1 MLGYCARDRA
11 SLAEVIGERG
21 LLDFTKLSA
30 FHGDGWGMA
39 WYDGQQ
45 GQVEK
50 SPQRAADAADY
61 DELAHRR
68 LGDLGLVHLRRATP
82 GLPVEAR
89 NSHPF
94 RHGAI
99 MKAHNGAIHPQERL
113 GDLLTGAWK
122 HRLIGTT
129 DSEHYFLNV
138 MSRLE
143 GGPAG
148 SLGHG
153 DLITA
158 LDDAVADIDRAF
170 TANSLNAIFVTP
182 DALYALCWYHP
193 DRIPSAAVAQQGY
206 TGPPERY
213 FDLAYLETDGSVVV
227 ASTGWPQD
235 GWSWVPNRHVL
246 VIDRETLQAKV
257 EPLHPG
263 AVTSRPLPAPPA
275 TMGAGPLSWSC
286 LVCNRPL
293 TADV

>member
-21 LLDFTKLSA
+21 LRDFTKLSE
-30 FHGDGWGMA
+30 FHADGWGMA
-39 WYDGQQ
+39 WYDGRQ

-50 SPQRAADAADY
+50 SPQRAAGAAEY
-61 DELAHRR
+61 GELAHRR

-89 NSHPF
+89 NTHPF
-94 RHGAI
+94 RHGGII
-99 MKAHNGAIHPQERL
+99 MAHNGAIHPQERL

-122 HRLIGTT
+122 RRLLGTT

-143 GGPAG
+143 GRAAG

-153 DLITA
+153 DLIAA
-158 LDDAVADIDRAF
+158 LDDAVADIEGAF

-182 DALYALCWYHP
+182 EALYALCWYHP
-193 DRIPSAAVAQQGY
+193 DRIPPAAVAQQGY

-235 GWSWVPNRHVL
+235 GWTSVPNRHVL
-246 VIDRETLQAKV
+246 VIDRETLQTKV

-263 AVTSRPLPAPPA
+263 PSAGRPLADL
-275 TMGAGPLSWSC
+275 LSTNAS
-286 LVCNRPL
+286 
-293 TADV
+293 

>member
-21 LLDFTKLSA
+21 LRDFTKLSE

-39 WYDGQQ
+39 AYDGQQ
-45 GQVEK
+45 GQVQK

-61 DELAHRR
+61 GELAHRR

-89 NSHPF
+89 NTHPF
-94 RHGAI
+94 RHGGI
-99 MKAHNGAIHPQERL
+99 MMAHNGAIHPQDRL
-113 GDLLTGAWK
+113 GDLVPGTWK

-143 GGPAG
+143 AHSAGPAG

-153 DLITA
+153 DLIAA
-158 LDDAVADIDRAF
+158 LDDAVADIDRKF

-193 DRIPSAAVAQQGY
+193 DRIPPAAVVQQGY
-206 TGPPERY
+206 SGPSERY
-213 FDLAYLETDGSVVV
+213 FDLAYLETEGSVVV

-235 GWSWVPNRHVL
+235 GWDWVPNGHVL
-246 VIDRETLQAKV
+246 VIDRETLQTKV

-263 AVTSRPLPAPPA
+263 ASATRPLAD
-275 TMGAGPLSWSC
+275 L
-286 LVCNRPL
+286 LVACSSQ
-293 TADV
+293 

>member
-21 LLDFTKLSA
+21 LHDFTKLSE
-30 FHGDGWGMA
+30 FHADGWGMA
-39 WYDGQQ
+39 WYDGRL

-50 SPQRAADAADY
+50 SPQRAAGAADY

-68 LGDLGLVHLRRATP
+68 LGDLGMVHLRRATP

-89 NSHPF
+89 NTHPF
-94 RHGAI
+94 RHDGI
-99 MKAHNGAIHPQERL
+99 MMAHNGAIHPPERL
-113 GDLLTGAWK
+113 GGLLTGAWK
-122 HRLIGTT
+122 RRLLGTT

-143 GGPAG
+143 GRPAG

-153 DLITA
+153 DLIAA
-158 LDDAVADIDRAF
+158 LDDAVADIDGAF

-182 DALYALCWYHP
+182 EALYALCWYHP
-193 DRIPSAAVAQQGY
+193 DRVPPTAVAQQGY

-235 GWSWVPNRHVL
+235 GWTSVPNRHVL
-246 VIDRETLQAKV
+246 VIDRETLQTKV

-263 AVTSRPLPAPPA
+263 PSASRPLADLLA
-275 TMGAGPLSWSC
+275 TNAS
-286 LVCNRPL
+286 
-293 TADV
+293 